1 MQIPIDRYELDNG
14 MRVVLSEDH
23 TNPVVALNIWYNVGS
38 RNENPG
44 STGLAHLF
52 EHMMF
57 QGSLHVPETG
67 HIAHVERAG
76 GSLNAS
82 TWLDRTN
89 YYDTV
94 PSDRLELV
102 LWLESDRLGW
112 FLPALTQEKLD
123 NQRDV
128 VKNERRQ
135 RVDNQ
140 PYGDWD
146 ERLQGLLFPPDHPY
160 HHSVIGSMADLD
172 AASLDDV
179 ADFFRTYYAP
189 NNAVLTLCGDF
200 DPAEARRLI
209 ERWFGP
215 IPRGPAIPPIPG
227 RPVLEPFKLGREVR
241 DEVRGGVPLPRVY
254 LGYRVPVYGTH
265 DYYVADVLSELL
277 AGGKSA
283 RLYRELV
290 RGKRLAR
297 SVAAFILPV
306 VTGAAWMMIRGNG
319 GPGEDPAVLERALL
333 DEVARLAAEGPDA
346 AELERAVTG
355 VEARQIFELQ
365 KVNERADQI
374 SMLTTHFDAPE
385 LINTELDRYRAVTI
399 GDVRRVAAEYLGA
412 DNRVVLTYLPE
423 NGAAAEA
430 A

>member
-1 MQIPIDRYELDNG
+1 MQIPIERYELDNG
-14 MRVVLSEDH
+14 LKVVLSEDH
-23 TNPVVALNIWYNVGS
+23 TTPVVALNIWYNVGS
-38 RNENPG
+38 RNEGPG
-44 STGLAHLF
+44 RTGLAHLF
-52 EHMMF
+52 EHIMF
-57 QGSLHVPETG
+57 QGTLHVPDTG

-94 PSDRLELV
+94 PSDRLELI

-112 FLPALTQEKLD
+112 FVPALTQEKLD

-146 ERLQGLLFPPDHPY
+146 ERLQMLLYPPDHPY

-179 ADFFRTYYAP
+179 AGFFQTYYAP
-189 NNAVLTLCGDF
+189 NNGVLTLCGDF

-215 IPRGPAIPPIPG
+215 IPRGPAIPPLRG
-227 RPVLEPFKLGREVR
+227 RPLLEPLKIGREVR
-241 DEVRGGVPLPRVY
+241 ETRRGGVPLPRVY
-254 LGYRVPVYGTH
+254 LAWRIPVYGTH
-265 DYYVADVLSELL
+265 DYYVADVASELL

-283 RLYRELV
+283 RLYRDLV
-290 RGKRLAR
+290 RGRRLAR
-297 SVAAFILPV
+297 SVAAFVLPV
-306 VTGAAWMMIRGNG
+306 VTGASAMIARGNVPG
-319 GPGEDPAVLERALL
+319 GEDPAVLERALR
-333 DEVARLAAEGPDA
+333 DEIARLAADGVDP
-346 AELERAVTG
+346 AEVERAVTG
-355 VEARQIFELQ
+355 LEARHVFDLQ

-374 SMLTTHFDAPE
+374 SQLTTYFDDPG
-385 LINTELDRYRAVTI
+385 LINTELDRYRAVTAD
-399 GDVRRVAAEYLGA
+399 DVRRFAAEYLTD
-412 DNRVVLTYLPE
+412 DNLVVLTYQPD
-423 NGAAAEA
+423 APAEA
-430 A
+430 AS